1 MTSPAPTQSRPKR
14 RWLRWLVALLLAVL
28 VWVLAVAAAIW
39 SYASRSDAQPSDAI
53 VVLGASAPQGVPSP
67 VFAARIDHAI
77 ALHQQGV
84 APRIVFT
91 GGAGAGES
99 VSEAQA
105 AQAYALARGVPAGTL
120 LLDTQSHTTQQNIRG
135 AAPLLQQVGA
145 KRVLIVS
152 DPLHMRRAVVLARR
166 QGLDAHP
173 APTPSTRYQGL
184 GAKLGFLARETW
196 FYALLLLGVSS

>member
-1 MTSPAPTQSRPKR
+1 MPATTPTTRPKR
-14 RWLRWLVALLLAVL
+14 RWLRWLIALLLALL
-28 VWVLAVAAAIW
+28 VWLLAVAAAIW

-77 ALHQQGV
+77 TLQQPGV
-84 APRIVFT
+84 APRIVFP

-99 VSEAQA
+99 ISEAQA
-105 AQAYALARGVPAGTL
+105 AQTYALARGVPAAAML
-120 LLDTQSHTTQQNIRG
+120 LETQSQTTQQNLSG
-135 AAPLLQQVGA
+135 AAPLLQQAGA
-145 KRVLIVS
+145 KRVLLVS

-173 APTPSTRYQGL
+173 APTPSTRYQSL
-184 GAKLGFLARETW
+184 GAKLGMLARETW
-196 FYALLLLGVSS
+196 FYALLLLGQSR